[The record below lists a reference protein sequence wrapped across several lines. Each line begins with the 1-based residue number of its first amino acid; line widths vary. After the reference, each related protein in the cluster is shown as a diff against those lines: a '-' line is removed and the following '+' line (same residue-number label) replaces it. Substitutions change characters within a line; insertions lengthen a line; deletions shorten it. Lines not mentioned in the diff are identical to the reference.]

1 MHRHRDGSRR
11 LTPLLLPSR
20 PRYITQV
27 HMHTKAWQVV
37 REAAAS
43 DWKFCIPSGP
53 FLPAPASRMYDK
65 CGRLTSDH
73 GDYLYLGIDEVRDVA
88 MSWFYVRMLVRTC
101 GERRRGQLYALP
113 YFLENDDGFPA
124 TFTACTEYHM
134 LVMILIWCGNRRI
147 LG

>member
-88 MSWFYVRMLVRTC
+88 MSWFDVRMLVRLGKA
-101 GERRRGQLYALP
+101 GEANCMRSRT
-113 YFLENDDGFPA
+113 FLRMMTVSQPSS
-124 TFTACTEYHM
+124 
-134 LVMILIWCGNRRI
+134 
-147 LG
+147 